1 MAIMD
6 LMELPMTTPAMD
18 SLNMAMS
25 LMGGGTVPEHPGLDL
40 AVMKVGIL
48 LAMTLTTIFFGM
60 VPLIIINQL
69 RNNIDRNSRSR
80 WRSVISFSSCFSGG
94 VFMGACLLDLIPDV
108 EEIFKKVLCDV
119 KAEYGVEVTFPVAPF
134 SVVLGFG
141 LILIIEQAVLHFQE
155 QLVVRVREE
164 RQPLIHSTPGHNH
177 RGRRTGS
184 VVQGV
189 SDEVHHDGDGHTDHQ
204 HINHGAFQ
212 HSSLRSILLLIA
224 LSFHSVFEGLAIG
237 LQTETREMLAIF
249 MAVMMH
255 KAVMAFSLGLNIAQS
270 SLSVRAFVFSS
281 ITFSLSSPLG
291 VAIGIG
297 LSGLPPSISQQ
308 ICNGVLQGIAGG
320 TFLYITFFE
329 VLPHE
334 LNIPSKRLWKVFF
347 VILGFAVFCVTLIGH
362 GHGHGH
368 GLGHA
373 HQHRGIKEM

>member
-6 LMELPMTTPAMD
+6 LVTSQAMD
-18 SLNMAMS
+18 SLNLAMS
-25 LMGGGTVPEHPGLDL
+25 LIGGGAVPEQPVLQL
-40 AVMKVGIL
+40 TVMKVCIL
-48 LAMTLTTIFFGM
+48 LGMTMTTIFFGM
-60 VPLIIINQL
+60 VPWIIISQL
-69 RNNIDRNSRSR
+69 RNNIDQISRSR
-80 WRSVISFSSCFSGG
+80 WRSVVTFSSCFSGG
-94 VFMGACLLDLIPDV
+94 VFIGACLLDLLPDV
-108 EEIFKKVLCDV
+108 DEIFKKVLSDV
-119 KAEYGVEVTFPVAPF
+119 KAEYGVEVTFPVAPC
-134 SVVLGFG
+134 SVVFGFG
-141 LILIIEQAVLHFQE
+141 IILFIEQAVLHSQE
-155 QLVVRVREE
+155 QLVVVREVREE
-164 RQPLIHSTPGHNH
+164 RQPLMPSTPGHNH

-204 HINHGAFQ
+204 HMNHGAFQ

-237 LQTETREMLAIF
+237 LQTDSREMLAIF

-281 ITFSLSSPLG
+281 ITFSLASPLG

-297 LSGLPPSISQQ
+297 LCGLPPSIPQQ

-347 VILGFAVFCVTLIGH
+347 VILGFSVFCITLIGH
-362 GHGHGH
+362 GHYHGH
-368 GLGHA
+368 AQEHHGLS
-373 HQHRGIKEM
+373 EM

>member
-6 LMELPMTTPAMD
+6 LVTTPAIMD

-25 LMGGGTVPEHPGLDL
+25 MMGGGAVPDQPGHDL

-60 VPLIIINQL
+60 VPLIIISQL
-69 RNNIDRNSRSR
+69 RNNIDPTSRSR
-80 WRSVISFSSCFSGG
+80 WRSVITFSSCFSGG

-119 KAEYGVEVTFPVAPF
+119 KAKYGVEITFPVAPC

-141 LILIIEQAVLHFQE
+141 LILITEQAVLHFQE
-155 QLVVRVREE
+155 QLAQREEVREEE
-164 RQPLIHSTPGHNH
+164 RQPLIPSTPGHNH
-177 RGRRTGS
+177 RGRRIGS

-204 HINHGAFQ
+204 HMNHGAFQ

-224 LSFHSVFEGLAIG
+224 LCFHSVFEGLAIG
-237 LQTETREMLAIF
+237 LQTDTGEMLAIF

-297 LSGLPPSISQQ
+297 LSGLPPSIPQQ

-362 GHGHGH
+362 GHGHG
-368 GLGHA
+368 LGHA
-373 HQHRGIKEM
+373 HQHHGLKEM